1 MSLLPAPLQPYAEK
15 LQAARARLST
25 SQLVTLGLTFVGVV
39 GLLIGSTWYLNA
51 PDYRVLYSDLS
62 AESASQV
69 VDKLTAEN
77 VGHRLADGGRTVL
90 VPADQLDRLRL
101 SFAGEGVPVS
111 GRLGFEIFDRTAF
124 GQTEF
129 LEHVNYGRA
138 LEGELARTIET
149 ITEVQSARVHI
160 AMAKESLF
168 GAKEQP
174 AKASVVLTLKS
185 NRKLAPAASEAIT
198 ALVAASVEGLRPE
211 QVVVLD
217 SFGRALARGAA
228 SDDDALASA
237 DLEAQ
242 QKYER
247 DMAMRVVALL
257 EPVVGVDRVRVNVS
271 ARLHGDSQ
279 EQTEEVWDANPVVR
293 SRQLTTE
300 SSQGQRTEGIAGA
313 RANLPPV
320 VLPDGEE
327 GPPVVPAA
335 ATGAGPGLTRS
346 SEVTNYEVGKVT
358 RHTVRPRGELASVS
372 VAVLVDDEVTM
383 TAGADGA
390 PATTTRR
397 PRDASEMQK
406 LQNLVAAAVGIDME
420 RGDQI
425 TVENIAFGVDP
436 VVVPPEATLW
446 TRVHGY
452 AGPAG
457 RGAAVLLIVAL
468 VLLLVVRP
476 VVTRVLA
483 LPSSTLDAETAQV
496 GMPQQLP
503 RTVEDLEGEIEA
515 QLDSEALEGVDRRR
529 PVLTRRVVGMA
540 SSEPANAAKLVRSW
554 LADRRS

>member
-15 LQAARARLST
+15 LQAARERLST
-25 SQLVTLGLTFVGVV
+25 TQLVTLGVTFVGVV

-51 PDYRVLYSDLS
+51 PEYRVLYSDLS

-69 VDKLTAEN
+69 VDKLTADN
-77 VGHRLADGGRTVL
+77 VEYRLADSGRTVL
-90 VPADQLDRLRL
+90 VPADRLDTLRL

-111 GRLGFEIFDRTAF
+111 GRMGFEIFDRTAF

-149 ITEVQSARVHI
+149 ISEVQSARVHI
-160 AMAKESLF
+160 AKAKESLF
-168 GAKEQP
+168 GAREQP
-174 AKASVVLTLKS
+174 AKASVVLTLKT
-185 NRKLAPAASEAIT
+185 NRKLAPSAAQAIT
-198 ALVAASVEGLRPE
+198 ALVAASVEGLRAE

-217 SFGRALARGAA
+217 SFGRALARGEA
-228 SDDDALASA
+228 SEDEALASA

-242 QKYER
+242 QKFER
-247 DMAMRVVALL
+247 DMATRVVALL

-279 EQTEEVWDANPVVR
+279 EQTEELWDSNPVVR
-293 SRQLTTE
+293 SRQITTE
-300 SSQGQRTEGIAGA
+300 SSQAQRAEGIAGA

-320 VLPDGEE
+320 VQPDGEE
-327 GPPVVPAA
+327 GPAVVPAA
-335 ATGAGPGLTRS
+335 VTGAGPGLTRS

-358 RHTVRPRGELASVS
+358 RHTVRARGELASLS
-372 VAVLVDDEVTM
+372 VAVLVDDEVTV
-383 TAGADGA
+383 TVGENGA
-390 PATTTRR
+390 PSVTRK

-406 LQNLVAAAVGIDME
+406 LQNLVAAAVGIDTE

-425 TVENIAFGVDP
+425 TVENIAFGGDP
-436 VVVPPEATLW
+436 VTAPPAETMW
-446 TRVHGY
+446 TRVSGY
-452 AGPAG
+452 AGPVG
-457 RGAAVLLIVAL
+457 RGAVLLLIVAL

-476 VVTRVLA
+476 VVTRVLP
-483 LPSSTLDAETAQV
+483 LPSATLEEETAQV

-503 RTVEDLEGEIEA
+503 RTVEDIEGEIEA
-515 QLDSEALEGVDRRR
+515 QLDSEALEGVDRRK

-540 SSEPANAAKLVRSW
+540 SAEPANAAKLVRSW

>member
-15 LQAARARLST
+15 LQAARERLST
-25 SQLVTLGLTFVGVV
+25 TQLVTLGVTFVGVV

-51 PDYRVLYSDLS
+51 PEYRVLYSDLS

-69 VDKLTAEN
+69 VDKLTADN
-77 VGHRLADGGRTVL
+77 VEYRLADSGRTVL
-90 VPADQLDRLRL
+90 VPADRLDTLRL

-111 GRLGFEIFDRTAF
+111 GRMGFEIFDRTAF

-149 ITEVQSARVHI
+149 ISEVQSARVHI
-160 AMAKESLF
+160 AKAKESLF
-168 GAKEQP
+168 GAREQP
-174 AKASVVLTLKS
+174 AKASVVLTLKT
-185 NRKLAPAASEAIT
+185 NRKLAPSAAQAIT
-198 ALVAASVEGLRPE
+198 ALVAASVEGLRAE

-217 SFGRALARGAA
+217 SFGRALARGEA
-228 SDDDALASA
+228 SEDEALASA

-242 QKYER
+242 QKFER
-247 DMAMRVVALL
+247 DMATRVVALL

-279 EQTEEVWDANPVVR
+279 EQTEELWDSNPVVR
-293 SRQLTTE
+293 SRQITTE
-300 SSQGQRTEGIAGA
+300 SSQAQRAEGIAGA

-320 VLPDGEE
+320 VQPDGEE
-327 GPPVVPAA
+327 GPAVVPAA
-335 ATGAGPGLTRS
+335 VTGAGPGLTRS

-358 RHTVRPRGELASVS
+358 RHTVRARGELASLS
-372 VAVLVDDEVTM
+372 VAVLVDDEVTV
-383 TAGADGA
+383 TVGESGA
-390 PATTTRR
+390 PSVTRK

-406 LQNLVAAAVGIDME
+406 LQNLVAAAVGIDTE

-425 TVENIAFGVDP
+425 TVENIAFGGDP
-436 VVVPPEATLW
+436 VTAPPAETMW
-446 TRVHGY
+446 TRVSGY
-452 AGPAG
+452 AGPVG
-457 RGAAVLLIVAL
+457 RGAVLLLIVAL

-476 VVTRVLA
+476 VVTRVLP
-483 LPSSTLDAETAQV
+483 LPSATLEEETAQV

-503 RTVEDLEGEIEA
+503 RTVEDIEGEIEA
-515 QLDSEALEGVDRRR
+515 QLDSEALEGVDRRK

-540 SSEPANAAKLVRSW
+540 SAEPANAAKLVRSW